1 LDLDILRRRLQHL
14 GLPRTLAAYVG
25 RALYRLAGVTIYSVV
40 CLEPARVDTSRVDPR
55 DLEVRLLEP
64 GQLRE
69 AARDPGLA
77 LPPGRLAEELAKGD
91 RCYGAFVRGA
101 LACYTFV
108 SEGPTVVQGDVVV
121 RFGADWALTRWTFTH
136 PDHRGRA
143 LYSAAKAEAL
153 ADEVRRGRRGL
164 LGMVAIYNFESRHA
178 AARLGFR
185 HVGTMLVGQCGR
197 RSLTWCSAGCRPY
210 RLALVTG
217 GRARALGRAA

>member
-1 LDLDILRRRLQHL
+1 MDLGILRRRLEHI
-14 GLPRTLAAYVG
+14 GAPRTLAAYLG
-25 RALYRLAGVTIYSVV
+25 RALYRLAGVTVYSVI
-40 CLEPARVDTSRVDPR
+40 CLEPSRLDTSHVDRR

-64 GQLRE
+64 ERLRE
-69 AARDPGLA
+69 AARDPALA
-77 LPPGRLAEELAKGD
+77 LPPARLAEELDKGD

-108 SEGPTVVQGDVVV
+108 AEGPTAVQGDVVV
-121 RFGADWALTRWTFTH
+121 RFDPGWALTRWTFTH
-136 PDHRGRA
+136 PGHRGRA

-185 HVGTMLVGQCGR
+185 PVGTMLVGQWGR
-197 RSLTWCSAGCRPY
+197 RSLTWCSPGCRPFG
-210 RLALVTG
+210 LALG
-217 GRARALGRAA
+217 SGDGARTLGRVA